1 MPYLKLSAACLAY
14 GHVPLL
20 DHADFQ
26 LDPGERVALIGR
38 NGTGKSSLLAAMA
51 AGTGRGRL
59 DDGEVWVQP
68 GIRVGYVPQEPP
80 FDPAMTVFQAVV
92 SGMGETSALLAE
104 YHDVSHQ
111 LAEGVGDHDA
121 LLARMDSLQHELEAR
136 GAWAYE
142 AQAERVIDRFGLDPE
157 ASVGALSG
165 GQKKRLALAQA
176 LAVAPEV
183 LLLDEPTNHLD
194 IAAIEWL
201 ENLLIESGV
210 TLFFITHDRS
220 FLDRVC
226 TRIVELDRGK
236 LASFPGSFTQYQQRK
251 EAMLHEES
259 LANARADKLL
269 KEEEVW
275 IRKGVEARRTRAVFR
290 VQRLDKLRAER
301 QARRERMG
309 KVNLQLDS
317 GDKSGKLVAELE
329 HVNKAYGER
338 QIVRDF
344 SARIQRGDK
353 IGLIGPN
360 GAGKTTLLRLIL
372 GELQP
377 DSGIV
382 RQGTKMEIAYFD
394 QFRTQ
399 LNPDSTLADVI
410 SPGSDYVEIGGA
422 RKHVIGYLE
431 DFLFAP
437 ERARSPVSS
446 LSGGERN
453 RLLLARLF
461 AKPANVLVLDEPTND
476 LDIETL
482 ELLEELLQTYEG
494 TLFLVSHDRTFLDNV
509 VTQTIAAE
517 GEGGWKEYAGGYSDW
532 AGYKASLAKE
542 AASKAKA
549 EARPVAK
556 PAEVPRAKAD
566 KLSWKEQRELE
577 ALPGKIA
584 ALEGE
589 QAELTKLLEDPAIY
603 QRDVR
608 PRRRRPNGWLPST
621 MNSCSAWS
629 VGRPW
634 NPAPGDAS
642 SRLALPQGAFCPSAS
657 RAGIGSSPRRWRTA
671 SGVMLS
677 SSPISLKSSGRAAS
691 SQPCEEWRASL
702 TARMTFLTRG

>member
-1 MPYLKLSAACLAY
+1 MPYLKLSDACLAY

-51 AGTGRGRL
+51 AGSGKGRL

-80 FDPAMTVFQAVV
+80 FDPAMNVFQAVV

-104 YHDVSHQ
+104 YHAVSHQ
-111 LAEGVGDHDA
+111 LAEGQGDHDA
-121 LLARMDSLQHELEAR
+121 LLARMDTLQHELEAR

-157 ASVGALSG
+157 ASVGSLSG

-210 TLFFITHDRS
+210 SLFFITHDRS

-309 KVNLQLDS
+309 KVNLQLDA
-317 GDKSGKLVAELE
+317 GDKSGKLVAELD
-329 HVNKAYGER
+329 HVFKAYGER

-344 SARIQRGDK
+344 SSRIQRGDK

-377 DSGIV
+377 DSGTV

-431 DFLFAP
+431 VLRRISF
-437 ERARSPVSS
+437 
-446 LSGGERN
+446 
-453 RLLLARLF
+453 RLTSVF
-461 AKPANVLVLDEPTND
+461 FVGKNK
-476 LDIETL
+476 
-482 ELLEELLQTYEG
+482 
-494 TLFLVSHDRTFLDNV
+494 F
-509 VTQTIAAE
+509 
-517 GEGGWKEYAGGYSDW
+517 YSKI
-532 AGYKASLAKE
+532 YF
-542 AASKAKA
+542 
-549 EARPVAK
+549 RP
-556 PAEVPRAKAD
+556 
-566 KLSWKEQRELE
+566 
-577 ALPGKIA
+577 
-584 ALEGE
+584 
-589 QAELTKLLEDPAIY
+589 
-603 QRDVR
+603 
-608 PRRRRPNGWLPST
+608 
-621 MNSCSAWS
+621 
-629 VGRPW
+629 
-634 NPAPGDAS
+634 
-642 SRLALPQGAFCPSAS
+642 
-657 RAGIGSSPRRWRTA
+657 
-671 SGVMLS
+671 
-677 SSPISLKSSGRAAS
+677 
-691 SQPCEEWRASL
+691 
-702 TARMTFLTRG
+702 

>member
-1 MPYLKLSAACLAY
+1 
-14 GHVPLL
+14 
-20 DHADFQ
+20 
-26 LDPGERVALIGR
+26 
-38 NGTGKSSLLAAMA
+38 
-51 AGTGRGRL
+51 
-59 DDGEVWVQP
+59 
-68 GIRVGYVPQEPP
+68 
-80 FDPAMTVFQAVV
+80 
-92 SGMGETSALLAE
+92 
-104 YHDVSHQ
+104 
-111 LAEGVGDHDA
+111 
-121 LLARMDSLQHELEAR
+121 
-136 GAWAYE
+136 
-142 AQAERVIDRFGLDPE
+142 
-157 ASVGALSG
+157 
-165 GQKKRLALAQA
+165 
-176 LAVAPEV
+176 VAPEV

-201 ENLLIESGV
+201 ENMLIETGV
-210 TLFFITHDRS
+210 TLLFITHDRS
-220 FLDRVC
+220 FLDRVS

-236 LASFPGSFTQYQQRK
+236 LASFPGNFTQYQQRK
-251 EAMLHEES
+251 EAMLHEEA

-290 VQRLDKLRAER
+290 VQRLDRLRAER

-309 KVNLQLDS
+309 KVHLQLDA

-329 HVNKAYGER
+329 HVNKRFGER
-338 QIVRDF
+338 DVVRDF
-344 SARIQRGDK
+344 SSRIQRGDK

-372 GELQP
+372 GELTP
-377 DSGIV
+377 DSGTV

-399 LNPDSTLADVI
+399 LDPNATLANVI

-482 ELLEELLQTYEG
+482 ELLEQLLQDYDG

-517 GEGGWKEYAGGYSDW
+517 GDGAWKEYAGGYSDW
-532 AGYKASLAKE
+532 ATYKASVAKE
-542 AASKAKA
+542 AEKPKA
-549 EARPVAK
+549 EPKPAAK
-556 PAEVPRAKAD
+556 PVEPAKPKGD

-584 ALEGE
+584 DLEAE
-589 QAELTKLLEDPAIY
+589 QAALTAKLEDPALY
-603 QRDVR
+603 QTD
-608 PRRRRPNGWLPST
+608 
-621 MNSCSAWS
+621 
-629 VGRPW
+629 
-634 NPAPGDAS
+634 PAAAQQAAE
-642 SRLALPQGAFCPSAS
+642 RLAAIDDELLVLLERWELLES
-657 RAGIGSSPRRWRTA
+657 RAGNQG
-671 SGVMLS
+671 
-677 SSPISLKSSGRAAS
+677 
-691 SQPCEEWRASL
+691 
-702 TARMTFLTRG
+702 

>member
-1 MPYLKLSAACLAY
+1 MPYLKLSSACLAY

-20 DHADFQ
+20 DHADFL

-38 NGTGKSSLLAAMA
+38 NGTGKSSMLAAMA
-51 AGTGRGRL
+51 AGSGRGRL

-80 FDPAMTVFQAVV
+80 FDMEATVFEAVI
-92 SGMGETSALLAE
+92 SGMGENAAILAE
-104 YHDVSHQ
+104 YHEVSHK
-111 LAEGVGDHDA
+111 LGEIDADHDV
-121 LLARMDSLQHELEAR
+121 LLERMSELQHELESR
-136 GAWAYE
+136 GAWAFE
-142 AQAERVIDRFGLDPE
+142 AQAERVIERFGLDPD
-157 ASVGALSG
+157 ARVGSLSG

-236 LASFPGSFTQYQQRK
+236 LVSFPGSFKDYQLRK
-251 EAMLHEES
+251 EAMLHEEG

-269 KEEEVW
+269 KEEEIW

-290 VQRLDKLRAER
+290 VQRLDQLRAER

-329 HVNKAYGER
+329 HVYKSYGQRE
-338 QIVRDF
+338 IVRDF
-344 SARIQRGDK
+344 STRIQRGDK

-372 GELQP
+372 DEIKP

-382 RQGTKMEIAYFD
+382 RQGTKMDIAYFD

-399 LNPDSTLADVI
+399 LDPNSTLSDVI
-410 SPGSDYVEIGGA
+410 SPGSDWVDIGGA

-494 TLFLVSHDRTFLDNV
+494 TLFLVSHDRTFIDNV

-517 GEGGWKEYAGGYSDW
+517 GDGTWKEYAGGYTDW
-532 AGYKASLAKE
+532 ATYKASLAKE
-542 AASKAKA
+542 APKAKA
-549 EARPVAK
+549 EAKPVAK
-556 PAEVPRAKAD
+556 TAEPVKAAEPAKPTGE

-577 ALPGKIA
+577 DLPGKIA
-584 ALEGE
+584 GLEAE
-589 QAELTKLLEDPAIY
+589 QAELGKRLADASLYQTDPAAAQKASDRLAAIDDELMVMLE
-603 QRDVR
+603 RWEGLEAR
-608 PRRRRPNGWLPST
+608 AG
-621 MNSCSAWS
+621 
-629 VGRPW
+629 
-634 NPAPGDAS
+634 NPA
-642 SRLALPQGAFCPSAS
+642 
-657 RAGIGSSPRRWRTA
+657 
-671 SGVMLS
+671 
-677 SSPISLKSSGRAAS
+677 
-691 SQPCEEWRASL
+691 
-702 TARMTFLTRG
+702 

>member
-1 MPYLKLSAACLAY
+1 MPYLKLSSACLAY

-20 DHADFQ
+20 DHADFL

-51 AGTGRGRL
+51 AGSGRGRL

-80 FDPAMTVFQAVV
+80 FDAESTVFEAVI
-92 SGMGETSALLAE
+92 SGMGETSALLSE
-104 YHDVSHQ
+104 YHDVSHRM
-111 LAEGVGDHDA
+111 AEGDGDHEV
-121 LLARMDSLQHELEAR
+121 LLSRMSDLQHKLEAL

-142 AQAERVIDRFGLDPE
+142 AQAERVIERFGLDPD
-157 ASVGALSG
+157 ARVGSLSG

-236 LASFPGSFTQYQQRK
+236 LASFPGSFKEYQLRK
-251 EAMLHEES
+251 EALLHEEA

-309 KVNLQLDS
+309 KVNLQLDA

-329 HVNKAYGER
+329 HVYKSYGQRE
-338 QIVRDF
+338 IVRDF
-344 SARIQRGDK
+344 STRIQRGDK

-360 GAGKTTLLRLIL
+360 GAGKMTLLRLIL
-372 GELQP
+372 DEIKP

-382 RQGTKMEIAYFD
+382 RQGTKMDIAYFD

-399 LNPDSTLADVI
+399 LDPNSTLSDVI
-410 SPGSDYVEIGGA
+410 SPGSDWVDIGGA

-482 ELLEELLQTYEG
+482 ELLEQLLQDYAG

-517 GEGGWKEYAGGYSDW
+517 GNGVWHEYAGGYSDW
-532 AGYKASLAKE
+532 ASYKASVARDAVKP
-542 AASKAKA
+542 KA
-549 EARPVAK
+549 EARPAENAK
-556 PAEVPRAKAD
+556 PVVSAKAKGD

-577 ALPGKIA
+577 ALPDRIA
-584 ALEGE
+584 QLEAE
-589 QAELTKLLEDPAIY
+589 QADLSKLLEDATLY
-603 QRDVR
+603 QKD
-608 PRRRRPNGWLPST
+608 PS
-621 MNSCSAWS
+621 AAQ
-629 VGRPW
+629 R
-634 NPAPGDAS
+634 AS
-642 SRLALPQGAFCPSAS
+642 ERLAAIDDELLELLERWEALEA
-657 RAGIGSSPRRWRTA
+657 RAGNPG
-671 SGVMLS
+671 
-677 SSPISLKSSGRAAS
+677 
-691 SQPCEEWRASL
+691 
-702 TARMTFLTRG
+702 